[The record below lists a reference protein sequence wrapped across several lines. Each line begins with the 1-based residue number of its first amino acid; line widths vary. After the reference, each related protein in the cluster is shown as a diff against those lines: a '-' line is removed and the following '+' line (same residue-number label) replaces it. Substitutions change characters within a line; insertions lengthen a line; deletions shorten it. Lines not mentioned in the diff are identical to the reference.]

1 MDVTLWLV
9 AVIAFIVLE
18 AVTYQLVSVWFV
30 IGSLGGLVA
39 AALGANLGV
48 QIAIFVILSALMLVV
63 LRPLSMKLLK
73 PKGLKTNTDRLIGED
88 VLITQDVNNISETG
102 QGRIKGMTWTVRSE
116 SGEDIPENT
125 VATVVRIE
133 GVKLIVKAK

>member
-88 VLITQDVNNISETG
+88 VLITQDVSNISETG

-133 GVKLIVKAK
+133 GVKLIVKTK